1 MTTTSRGISQK
12 LKHNRASHTPGRDK
26 GLNCQKS
33 PLKTF
38 GMRANPYKLK
48 GHKAS
53 QFVEYSNQVR
63 GINK

>member
-12 LKHNRASHTPGRDK
+12 LKHSRSSHTPGRQK

-33 PLKTF
+33 ALKTF
-38 GMRANPYKLK
+38 GLKANPYKLK
-48 GHKAS
+48 GYNAKL
-53 QFVEYSNQVR
+53 FRDYSDHVR